1 MSIRIARYGNS
12 WDRKESKMKKTVAA
26 TALAACAQTASADV
40 TLINVFEVPEA
51 QIETVIS
58 AWEDARAFL
67 SEEPGYIETSLHQS
81 LQPNARFQLIN
92 IARWESPSAFLEAT
106 TKMRTAGV
114 FPQIEGLGVN
124 PALYTVVRTDAGDET
139 TQ

>member
-1 MSIRIARYGNS
+1 
-12 WDRKESKMKKTVAA
+12 MKNLITA

-51 QIETVIS
+51 RIETVIS

-67 SEEPGYIETSLHQS
+67 SEEPGYIATSLHQS

-92 IARWESPSAFLEAT
+92 IARWESARAFMEAT
-106 TKMRTAGV
+106 AKMRNAGV

-124 PALYTVVRTDAGDET
+124 PALYTVVRMDAGQENGL
-139 TQ
+139 

>member
-1 MSIRIARYGNS
+1 MYFVMN
-12 WDRKESKMKKTVAA
+12 RKDSQMKTTITA
-26 TALAACAQTASADV
+26 TALAAFAQTASADV

-58 AWEDARAFL
+58 AWEDARDFL

-92 IARWESPSAFLEAT
+92 VARWESQSAFLQAT
-106 TKMRTAGV
+106 TNMRTAGI
-114 FPQIEGLGVN
+114 FPEIEGLGVN
-124 PALYTVVRTDAGDET
+124 PALYTVVRTDAAR
-139 TQ
+139 